1 VTKDR
6 FAQGLSLHDYIDRMT
21 VNREGFVRALD
32 AITVTTADRALLER
46 LERPRK
52 VLVITEDWCGTS
64 LMHVPF
70 VAKLVETDPSIE
82 LRVFLRDET
91 PDVMDE
97 NLKKLR
103 NRSIPVFAIFDAD
116 MKEHARFTEDLP
128 A

>member
-6 FAQGLSLHDYIDRMT
+6 FAQGLSLPDYIDRMT
-21 VNREGFVRALD
+21 VNRERFVRALD
-32 AITVTTADRALLER
+32 AITITPADRALLAR
-46 LERPRK
+46 LGGPRK
-52 VLVITEDWCGTS
+52 ILVITEDWCGTS

-82 LRVFLRDET
+82 LRVFLRDEN

-97 NLKKLR
+97 YLKKGR
-103 NRSIPVFAIFDAD
+103 YRSIPVFAFFDAD
-116 MKEHARFTEDLP
+116 MNELARFTEERP